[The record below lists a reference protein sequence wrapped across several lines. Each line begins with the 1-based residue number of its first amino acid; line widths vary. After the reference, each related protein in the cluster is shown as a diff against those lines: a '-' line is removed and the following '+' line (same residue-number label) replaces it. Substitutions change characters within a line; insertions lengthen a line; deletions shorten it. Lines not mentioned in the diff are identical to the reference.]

1 MGSLPHRETCHIR
14 FAAALL
20 SRLPN
25 LGHSWFGLDE
35 LADNITKNVGIST
48 G

>member
-1 MGSLPHRETCHIR
+1 MR
-14 FAAALL
+14 FAAARQD
-20 SRLPN
+20 RLPN

-35 LADNITKNVGIST
+35 LGDNITKNMEIST